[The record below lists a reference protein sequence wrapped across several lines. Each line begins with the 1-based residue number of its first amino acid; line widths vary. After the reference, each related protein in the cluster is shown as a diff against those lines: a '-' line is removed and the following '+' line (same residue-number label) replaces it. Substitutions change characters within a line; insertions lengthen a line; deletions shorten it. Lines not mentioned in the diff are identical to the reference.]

1 MAGEAASFT
10 SISELARM
18 SSSRADPVACGDRH
32 AGRLV
37 MQLGASAVDPARLLR
52 RHGAVMT
59 QMIAARNMAQEGHR
73 VAFLDLSH

>member
-1 MAGEAASFT
+1 
-10 SISELARM
+10 
-18 SSSRADPVACGDRH
+18 
-32 AGRLV
+32 